1 MKFIHLS
8 DLHLGKRVN
17 EFSMIEDQKYILLQT
32 INIIDDEKPDAVIIA
47 GDIYD
52 KSIPSEEAMLLF
64 DDFLLRLSKRNIS
77 VFVISGNHDSSV
89 RLSDHSKL
97 VVNQGIYLSPVYDGT
112 LKPVSMEDEYGEI
125 NVYMLPFIKPVVVK
139 QYFGDEEIL
148 SYTDAVR
155 VAIKHMNVD
164 CNKRNVLVAHQFV
177 LGATTC
183 ESEEHIVG
191 GLDSVSSDVFD
202 CFDYVALG
210 HIHGKQYIGRETV
223 RYCGTLLKY
232 SFSEKNHVK
241 SVTVVDIKEKGNI
254 EVREVML
261 TPRRD
266 LREIRGQYEDITNR
280 KNYEGTNVDDYV
292 HIVLTDEEDVIDA
305 IGKLRTIYPNIM
317 KLSYD
322 NKRTRENNVLT
333 EAGAIEEK
341 SPLELF
347 EDFYSMQNNV
357 SMSPWQTDYVK
368 ELIEEIWGN

>member
-97 VVNQGIYLSPVYDGT
+97 IENQGIYLSPVYDGT

-177 LGATTC
+177 LGAATC

-261 TPRRD
+261 APRRD
-266 LREIRGQYEDITNR
+266 LREIKGSYEDITNR

>member
-97 VVNQGIYLSPVYDGT
+97 IENQGIYLSPVYDGT

-139 QYFGDEEIL
+139 QYFGDEEIN

-254 EVREVML
+254 DIREVML

-266 LREIRGQYEDITNR
+266 LREIKGAYEDITNR

>member
-97 VVNQGIYLSPVYDGT
+97 IENQGIYLSPVYDGT

-139 QYFGDEEIL
+139 QYFSDEEINT
-148 SYTDAVR
+148 YTDAVR

-177 LGATTC
+177 LGAATC

-254 EVREVML
+254 DIREVML
-261 TPRRD
+261 TPKRD
-266 LREIRGQYEDITNR
+266 LREIKGSYEDITNR

>member
-17 EFSMIEDQKYILLQT
+17 EFSMIEDQKHILLQT

-125 NVYMLPFIKPVVVK
+125 NVYMLPFIKPVAVK

-177 LGATTC
+177 LGAATC

-254 EVREVML
+254 DIREVML
-261 TPRRD
+261 TPKRD
-266 LREIRGQYEDITNR
+266 LREIKGSYEDITNR

>member
-97 VVNQGIYLSPVYDGT
+97 IENQGIYLSPVYDGT

-139 QYFGDEEIL
+139 QYFGDEEINN
-148 SYTDAVR
+148 YTDAVR
-155 VAIKHMNVD
+155 VAIKHMDVD

-177 LGATTC
+177 LGAATC

-210 HIHGKQYIGRETV
+210 HIHGKQYIGRETL

-347 EDFYSMQNNV
+347 EEFYTMQNNV

>member
-139 QYFGDEEIL
+139 QYFSDEEIL

-177 LGATTC
+177 LGAATC

-254 EVREVML
+254 DIREVML
-261 TPRRD
+261 TPKHD
-266 LREIRGQYEDITNR
+266 LREIKGSYEDITNR

>member
-97 VVNQGIYLSPVYDGT
+97 IVNQGIYLSPVYDGT

-125 NVYMLPFIKPVVVK
+125 NIYMLPFIKPVVVK
-139 QYFGDEEIL
+139 QFFGDEEIL

-177 LGATTC
+177 LGAATC

-254 EVREVML
+254 DIREVML

-266 LREIRGQYEDITNR
+266 LREIKGSYEDITNR

>member
-17 EFSMIEDQKYILLQT
+17 EFSMIEDQKYILIQT

-139 QYFGDEEIL
+139 QYFSDEEIL

-177 LGATTC
+177 LGAATC

-254 EVREVML
+254 DIREVML
-261 TPRRD
+261 TPKRD
-266 LREIRGQYEDITNR
+266 LREIKGSYEDITNR

>member
-32 INIIDDEKPDAVIIA
+32 INIIDEEKPDAVIIA

-125 NVYMLPFIKPVVVK
+125 NVYMLPFIKPVAVK

-177 LGATTC
+177 LGAATC

-254 EVREVML
+254 DIREVML
-261 TPRRD
+261 TPKRD
-266 LREIRGQYEDITNR
+266 LREIKGSYEDITNR

>member
-97 VVNQGIYLSPVYDGT
+97 VLNQGIYLSPVYDGT

-139 QYFGDEEIL
+139 QYFGDEEINN
-148 SYTDAVR
+148 YTDAVR
-155 VAIKHMNVD
+155 VAIKHMDVD

-177 LGATTC
+177 LGAATC

-210 HIHGKQYIGRETV
+210 HIHGKQYIGRETL

-254 EVREVML
+254 DIREVML
-261 TPRRD
+261 TPKRD
-266 LREIRGQYEDITNR
+266 LREIKGSYEDITNR

>member
-97 VVNQGIYLSPVYDGT
+97 VLNQGIYLSPVYDGT

-177 LGATTC
+177 LGAATC

-254 EVREVML
+254 DIREVML
-261 TPRRD
+261 TPKRD
-266 LREIRGQYEDITNR
+266 LREIKGSYEDITNR

-292 HIVLTDEEDVIDA
+292 HIVLTDEEDIIDA

>member
-155 VAIKHMNVD
+155 VAIKHRNVD
-164 CNKRNVLVAHQFV
+164 CNKRNMIVAHQFV
-177 LGATTC
+177 LGAATC

-191 GLDSVSSDVFD
+191 GLDIVSSDVFD

-254 EVREVML
+254 DIREVML
-261 TPRRD
+261 TPKHD
-266 LREIRGQYEDITNR
+266 LREIKGSYEDITNR

>member
-139 QYFGDEEIL
+139 QYFGDEEINT
-148 SYTDAVR
+148 YTDAVR
-155 VAIKHMNVD
+155 VAIKHMDVD

-177 LGATTC
+177 LGAATC

-341 SPLELF
+341 SPFELF

>member
-97 VVNQGIYLSPVYDGT
+97 IENQGIYLSPVYDGT

-139 QYFGDEEIL
+139 QYFSDEEIL
-148 SYTDAVR
+148 SYTDAAR
-155 VAIKHMNVD
+155 AAIKHMNVD
-164 CNKRNVLVAHQFV
+164 CSKRNVLVAHQFV

-254 EVREVML
+254 DIREVML
-261 TPRRD
+261 TPKRD
-266 LREIRGQYEDITNR
+266 LREIKGSYEDITNR

-341 SPLELF
+341 SPRELF

>member
-254 EVREVML
+254 DIREVML

-266 LREIRGQYEDITNR
+266 LREIKGSYEDITNR

>member
-89 RLSDHSKL
+89 RLSDHGKL
-97 VVNQGIYLSPVYDGT
+97 IENQGIYFSPVYDGT

-139 QYFGDEEIL
+139 QYFGDEEINT
-148 SYTDAVR
+148 YTDAVR

-177 LGATTC
+177 LGAATC

-254 EVREVML
+254 DIREVML
-261 TPRRD
+261 TPKRD
-266 LREIRGQYEDITNR
+266 LREIKGSYEDITNR

-368 ELIEEIWGN
+368 ELIEGIWGN

>member
-1 MKFIHLS
+1 
-8 DLHLGKRVN
+8 
-17 EFSMIEDQKYILLQT
+17 MIEDQKYILLQT

-97 VVNQGIYLSPVYDGT
+97 IENQGIYLSPVYDGT

-139 QYFGDEEIL
+139 QYFSDEEIN

-177 LGATTC
+177 LGAATC

-261 TPRRD
+261 TPKRD

>member
-177 LGATTC
+177 LGAATC

-254 EVREVML
+254 DIREVML
-261 TPRRD
+261 TPKRD
-266 LREIRGQYEDITNR
+266 LREIKGSYEDITNR

>member
-97 VVNQGIYLSPVYDGT
+97 IENQGIYLSPVYDGT

-177 LGATTC
+177 LGAATC

-266 LREIRGQYEDITNR
+266 LREIKGSYEDITNR

>member
-125 NVYMLPFIKPVVVK
+125 NVYMLPFIKPVAVK

>member
-177 LGATTC
+177 LGAATC

-210 HIHGKQYIGRETV
+210 HIHGKQYIGRETL

>member
-97 VVNQGIYLSPVYDGT
+97 IENQGIYLSPVYDGM

-125 NVYMLPFIKPVVVK
+125 NVYMLPFIKPVIIK
-139 QYFGDEEIL
+139 QYFSDEEIL

-155 VAIKHMNVD
+155 VAIKHMDVD

-177 LGATTC
+177 LGAATC

-254 EVREVML
+254 DIREVML
-261 TPRRD
+261 TPKRD
-266 LREIRGQYEDITNR
+266 LREIKGAYEDITNR

>member
-97 VVNQGIYLSPVYDGT
+97 IENQGIYLSPVYDGT

-139 QYFGDEEIL
+139 QYFSDEEIL
-148 SYTDAVR
+148 SYTDAAR
-155 VAIKHMNVD
+155 AAIKHMNVD
-164 CNKRNVLVAHQFV
+164 CSKRNVLVAHQFV

-266 LREIRGQYEDITNR
+266 LREIKGSYEDITNR

>member
-97 VVNQGIYLSPVYDGT
+97 IENQGIYLSPVYDGT

-177 LGATTC
+177 LGAATC

-254 EVREVML
+254 DIREVML
-261 TPRRD
+261 TPKRD
-266 LREIRGQYEDITNR
+266 LREIKGSYEDITNR
-280 KNYEGTNVDDYV
+280 KNYEGTNADDYV

>member
-97 VVNQGIYLSPVYDGT
+97 IENQGIYLSPVYDGT

-139 QYFGDEEIL
+139 QYFGDEEIN

-210 HIHGKQYIGRETV
+210 HIRGKQYIGRETV

-254 EVREVML
+254 DIREVML

-266 LREIRGQYEDITNR
+266 LREIKGSYEDITNR

>member
-97 VVNQGIYLSPVYDGT
+97 IENQGIYLSPVYDGT

-139 QYFGDEEIL
+139 QYFGDEEIN

-210 HIHGKQYIGRETV
+210 HIHGKQYIGRETL

-254 EVREVML
+254 DIREVML
-261 TPRRD
+261 TPKRD
-266 LREIRGQYEDITNR
+266 LREIKGSYEDITNR

>member
-97 VVNQGIYLSPVYDGT
+97 IENQGIYLSPVYDGT

-254 EVREVML
+254 DIREVML
-261 TPRRD
+261 TPKRD
-266 LREIRGQYEDITNR
+266 LREIKGSYEDITNR

>member
-139 QYFGDEEIL
+139 QYFSDEEIL

-254 EVREVML
+254 DIREVML
-261 TPRRD
+261 TPKRD
-266 LREIRGQYEDITNR
+266 LREIKGSYEDITNR

>member
-89 RLSDHSKL
+89 RLSDHGKL
-97 VVNQGIYLSPVYDGT
+97 IENQGIYLSPVYDGT

-148 SYTDAVR
+148 SYTDAAR

-177 LGATTC
+177 LGAATC

-254 EVREVML
+254 DIREVML
-261 TPRRD
+261 TPKRD
-266 LREIRGQYEDITNR
+266 LREIKGSYEDITNR

-292 HIVLTDEEDVIDA
+292 HIVLTDEEDIIDA

-341 SPLELF
+341 SPFELF

>member
-97 VVNQGIYLSPVYDGT
+97 IENQGIYLSPVYDGT

-155 VAIKHMNVD
+155 VAIKHMDVD

-177 LGATTC
+177 LGAATC

-254 EVREVML
+254 DIREVML
-261 TPRRD
+261 TPKRD
-266 LREIRGQYEDITNR
+266 LREIKGSYEDITNR

>member
-97 VVNQGIYLSPVYDGT
+97 VINQGIYLSPVYDGT

-177 LGATTC
+177 LGAATC

-254 EVREVML
+254 DIREVML

-266 LREIRGQYEDITNR
+266 LREIKGSYEDITNR

>member
-97 VVNQGIYLSPVYDGT
+97 IENQGIYLSPVYDGT

-139 QYFGDEEIL
+139 QYFGDEEIN

-177 LGATTC
+177 LGAATC

-210 HIHGKQYIGRETV
+210 HIHGKQYIGRETL

-254 EVREVML
+254 DIREVML
-261 TPRRD
+261 TPKRD
-266 LREIRGQYEDITNR
+266 LREIKGSYEDITNR

>member
-32 INIIDDEKPDAVIIA
+32 INIIDEEKPDAVIIA

-97 VVNQGIYLSPVYDGT
+97 IENQGIYLSPVYDGT

-125 NVYMLPFIKPVVVK
+125 NVYMLPFIKPVAVK

-177 LGATTC
+177 LGAATC

-210 HIHGKQYIGRETV
+210 HIHGKQYIGRETL

-254 EVREVML
+254 DIREVML

-266 LREIRGQYEDITNR
+266 LREIKGSYEDITNR

>member
-139 QYFGDEEIL
+139 QYFSDEEIL
-148 SYTDAVR
+148 SYTDAAR
-155 VAIKHMNVD
+155 AAIKHMNVD
-164 CNKRNVLVAHQFV
+164 CSKRNVLVAHQFV

-254 EVREVML
+254 DIREVML
-261 TPRRD
+261 TPKRD
-266 LREIRGQYEDITNR
+266 LREIKGSYEDITNR

-347 EDFYSMQNNV
+347 EEFYTMQNNV

>member
-177 LGATTC
+177 LGAATC

-241 SVTVVDIKEKGNI
+241 SVTVVDIKEKGDI
-254 EVREVML
+254 DIREVML
-261 TPRRD
+261 TPKRD
-266 LREIRGQYEDITNR
+266 LREIKGSYEDITNR

>member
-97 VVNQGIYLSPVYDGT
+97 VINQGIYLSPVYDGT

-254 EVREVML
+254 DIREVML
-261 TPRRD
+261 TPKRD
-266 LREIRGQYEDITNR
+266 LREIKGSYEDITNR

-368 ELIEEIWGN
+368 ELIEEIWGD

>member
-97 VVNQGIYLSPVYDGT
+97 VLNQGIYLSPVYDGT

-177 LGATTC
+177 LGAATC

-254 EVREVML
+254 DIREVML
-261 TPRRD
+261 TPKRD
-266 LREIRGQYEDITNR
+266 LREIKGSYEDITNR

-292 HIVLTDEEDVIDA
+292 HIVLTDEEDIIDA

-341 SPLELF
+341 SPFELF

>member
-97 VVNQGIYLSPVYDGT
+97 IENQGIYLSPVYDGT

-254 EVREVML
+254 DIREVML

-266 LREIRGQYEDITNR
+266 LREIKGSYEDITNR

-322 NKRTRENNVLT
+322 NKRTRESNVLT

>member
-177 LGATTC
+177 LGAATC

-261 TPRRD
+261 APRRD
-266 LREIRGQYEDITNR
+266 LREIKGSYEDITNR

>member
-97 VVNQGIYLSPVYDGT
+97 IENQGIYLSPVYDGT

-164 CNKRNVLVAHQFV
+164 CSKRNVLVAHQFV
-177 LGATTC
+177 LGAATC
-183 ESEEHIVG
+183 KSEEHIVG

-266 LREIRGQYEDITNR
+266 LREIKGSYEDITNR